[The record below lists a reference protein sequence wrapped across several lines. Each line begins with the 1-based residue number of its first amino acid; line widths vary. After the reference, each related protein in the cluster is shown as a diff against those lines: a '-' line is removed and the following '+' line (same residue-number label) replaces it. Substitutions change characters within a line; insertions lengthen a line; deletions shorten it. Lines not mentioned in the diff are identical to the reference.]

1 VRPLLGVGSVLLL
14 LALLTWLLLRSIDTN
29 APAYAATLQAFDDF
43 ALAEASLHR
52 DVLQARTG
60 LLRNYDSLGSSLE
73 AMENAVAR
81 LRSHAMTE
89 GLDTGPVDRLAATV
103 AQHEELTEQFKSR
116 NALLQNS
123 LSYVGQLST
132 DSAFGATDAQLA
144 SATGALAAAILHL
157 ARDTSSEAAQG
168 LQERIDQFAA
178 QAPTTGADMEAAQ
191 ALLGHARLLH
201 ELLPA
206 ADATLESLVAVASRE
221 PLEETRAL
229 FSFHQL
235 AIEATAQRYRL
246 FLYLASLLLLVLLVR
261 LGLQLRARSLAM
273 RRRAAFEHVI
283 AANSTRL
290 INCPPAET
298 AAQLKQV
305 LAELARAIGVE
316 RAYVVL
322 AEGPSREHAWQAD
335 GTSYPPGWPQQA
347 LTVSAR
353 LGATGRDI
361 LTIPDVT
368 ALPPGE
374 VRRTL
379 EAAGVRGWACVPL
392 MLPGR
397 VQGVM
402 GFDSF
407 RPAWDKIFPLPV
419 VRLAG
424 DAMVNA
430 IEREFLERDR
440 ARLATRL
447 ERARR
452 MQMIGSLASGIAH
465 NFNNIIGAILGYS
478 EMVEPQLTPGT
489 KPAQHV
495 DEIRRAA
502 ERGRDLIDH
511 ILTFGRR
518 RDARMQPV
526 GVFTLFEEAASLLRV
541 SLPASV
547 QVAFTDVPGYVAV
560 VGEPAQ
566 LQQVIL
572 NLCTNAAHAMEGS
585 GRIQVNAELRAVSAP
600 LALSHG
606 ELALGRYVCISVSD
620 TGSGFDEGVARR
632 LFEPFFTTRAAGT
645 GLGLATVQEI
655 VRDHE
660 GAMNVQSKPGHGS
673 RFEAW
678 LPAAAANNT
687 KVVGPMALPLGRG
700 QTVLIIERD
709 GERLLRDEEMLAA
722 LGYEPVGFRLPD
734 DALAACR
741 SAPDRFDAVVISDAS
756 TAGNGFDLARALHKV
771 LAERPILLA
780 AASTANVD
788 VDGLAG
794 AGIFEVLHRPLV
806 STELAA
812 ALARC
817 LSPPGNSCRI
827 LQS

>member
-1 VRPLLGVGSVLLL
+1 
-14 LALLTWLLLRSIDTN
+14 
-29 APAYAATLQAFDDF
+29 
-43 ALAEASLHR
+43 
-52 DVLQARTG
+52 
-60 LLRNYDSLGSSLE
+60 
-73 AMENAVAR
+73 
-81 LRSHAMTE
+81 MTE
-89 GLDTGPVDRLAATV
+89 GLDTGPADRLAATV

-132 DSAFGATDAQLA
+132 DSAFGSKDAQLA

-157 ARDTSSEAAQG
+157 ARDTSSDAAQG
-168 LQERIDQFAA
+168 LQERIDQFVA
-178 QAPTTGADMEAAQ
+178 QAPASGMDAEAAQ
-191 ALLGHARLLH
+191 ALLAHARLLH
-201 ELLPA
+201 ELLPT
-206 ADATLESLVAVASRE
+206 ADATLESLVAVPSRE
-221 PLEETRAL
+221 PLEQVRAL
-229 FSFHQL
+229 FTFHQVT
-235 AIEATAQRYRL
+235 IEATAQRYRL
-246 FLYLASLLLLVLLVR
+246 LLYLASLLLLVLLVR
-261 LGLQLRARSLAM
+261 FGLQLRARALAL
-273 RRRAAFEHVI
+273 RRRTAFEHII
-283 AANSTRL
+283 ATNSTRL

-298 AAQLKQV
+298 AARLKQV
-305 LAELARAIGVE
+305 LAEFARAIGVE

-322 AEGPSREHAWQAD
+322 SEGPARERAWQPD
-335 GTSYPPGWPQQA
+335 GTMYPPGWPEKA
-347 LTVSAR
+347 LAVSAQ
-353 LGATGRDI
+353 LGATGLDI
-361 LTIPDVT
+361 LTVPDVT

-374 VRRTL
+374 ARRAL

-392 MLPGR
+392 MRSGR

-402 GFDSF
+402 GFDSL
-407 RPAWDKIFPLPV
+407 RRAWDKGFPLPV

-424 DAMVNA
+424 DAVVNA

-440 ARLATRL
+440 TTLATRL

-452 MQMIGSLASGIAH
+452 MQMIGSLTSGIAH

-478 EMVEPQLTPGT
+478 EMAEPQLTPGT

-526 GVFTLFEEAASLLRV
+526 GVFTLFEEVSSLLRV

-547 QVAFTDVPGYVAV
+547 QLAFADVPADV
-560 VGEPAQ
+560 VVIGEPAQ

-572 NLCTNAAHAMEGS
+572 NLCTNAAHAMEGGGCIHVS
-585 GRIQVNAELRAVSAP
+585 AEFRSVPAP

-606 ELALGRYVCISVSD
+606 ELAPGRYVCLSVSD
-620 TGSGFDEGVARR
+620 TGFGFDEGVARR

-655 VRDHE
+655 VREHD
-660 GAMNVQSKPGHGS
+660 GAMNVESKPGHGS

-678 LPAAAANNT
+678 LPGAAANNT
-687 KVVGPMALPLGRG
+687 ELVGPIRLLLGRG
-700 QTVLIIERD
+700 QTVLIIESERD
-709 GERLLRDEEMLAA
+709 RLLRDEEMLAA

-741 SAPDRFDAVVISDAS
+741 SAPDRFDAVVVGDAS
-756 TAGNGFDLARALHKV
+756 PAGNDFDVAHALHKI
-771 LAERPILLA
+771 LTKRPILLA
-780 AASTANVD
+780 TASTTNIDITA
-788 VDGLAG
+788 LAA
-794 AGIFEVLHRPLV
+794 AGISEVLHRPLV
-806 STELAA
+806 AEVAA

-817 LSPPGNSCRI
+817 LPPPGNSSRI
-827 LQS
+827 L